1 MLLTSEILFL
11 VITWVITLWI
21 SFLIIRAAMRSALE
35 RVVTKLEQS
44 FQLQTSQTEL
54 LSRIANQTAAQT
66 ELGVL
71 TA

>member
-1 MLLTSEILFL
+1 
-11 VITWVITLWI
+11 
-21 SFLIIRAAMRSALE
+21 MRSALE
-35 RVVTKLEQS
+35 RVNTKLEQS

-71 TA
+71 TAKGRG